1 MTPTT
6 QGIEKCSLLSQV
18 LQKRVYSRAEH
29 FRFKKAR
36 VLSCKTVVHP
46 CSKMTKASLGTWK
59 ITTPCSQ
66 GPFLKGNRV
75 LPWGA
80 AARLRL
86 LDRLQ

>member
-1 MTPTT
+1 MTATT
-6 QGIEKCSLLSQV
+6 GHREVFLALPSAAEESH
-18 LQKRVYSRAEH
+18 SRAEH

-36 VLSCKTVVHP
+36 VLSCKTVHP
-46 CSKMTKASLGTWK
+46 GSKMTKASLGTWK

-66 GPFLKGNRV
+66 GLFLQGNWV

-86 LDRLQ
+86 LLDLLQ